1 MPIDTYMLRRVFEDF
16 PVTTGRA
23 VAVCT
28 AKFMKVP
35 DYLNVPFAH
44 PFVRSYL
51 YLCLV
56 ARDSCGYQSY
66 TNRHTEFLSYL
77 AAQRFMTL
85 VRPHLLQDIV
95 SLC

>member
-1 MPIDTYMLRRVFEDF
+1 MVCEWFEHCRNLCRMPIDTYMLWKVFEDF
-16 PVTTGRA
+16 CVTISRA

-28 AKFMKVP
+28 VKFMKVP

-56 ARDSCGYQSY
+56 ARDSHGYPSY
-66 TNRHTEFLSYL
+66 TNTEFFCLTLLLSPL
-77 AAQRFMTL
+77 
-85 VRPHLLQDIV
+85 
-95 SLC
+95 

>member
-1 MPIDTYMLRRVFEDF
+1 MPIDIYMLRKVFEDF
-16 PVTTGRA
+16 CVAISRA

-56 ARDSCGYQSY
+56 ARDSHGYPSY
-66 TNRHTEFLSYL
+66 TNIEVFFLSYL
-77 AAQRFMTL
+77 AAQPFMTL
-85 VRPHLLQDIV
+85 VRPHLQDIV
-95 SLC
+95 SL